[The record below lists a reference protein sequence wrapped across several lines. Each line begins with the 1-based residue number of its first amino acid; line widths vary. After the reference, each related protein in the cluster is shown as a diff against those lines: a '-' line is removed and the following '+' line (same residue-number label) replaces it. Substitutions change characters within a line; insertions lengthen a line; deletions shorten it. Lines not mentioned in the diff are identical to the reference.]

1 MPIINVLDKSTIN
14 QIAAGEV
21 IERPASVIKELIENS
36 IDAGATAVTCE
47 IADGGISLIR
57 ITDNGTGIERDDI
70 RTAFLRHATSKIRS
84 AEDLSGVLSLGFRGE
99 ALASIAAVSK
109 TELITKTRDSYTGT
123 RMIIEGGE
131 EQLFEEIGC
140 PNGTTFVIRDLFA
153 NVPVRRKF
161 LKSAST
167 EGAYCNEAVE
177 RLALSHPGVSFKFIN
192 NGRTEVFTTGTNS
205 VKNIVYS
212 LYGREIAAALT
223 EVDYTSDSGIH
234 ITGVIAKPVV
244 ARSNRGLETYFV
256 NGRYIRNNIICKA
269 IEDAYHPYLMQHKY
283 PFTVLYFDIPTER
296 MDVNVHPTKQEV
308 RFDNGEMIYD
318 AVFHAVAD
326 NLKER
331 SLVPKVSPDSEA
343 EKKEPDKPKILAKDI
358 PEPFE
363 SRKVSYSEGMSIGSF
378 DVGFIKGAKDNEDE
392 EDDEPL
398 QDNITAE
405 PVTPV
410 SVPPVSVPS
419 APKSSS
425 PEPSVSEPV
434 TTGSQLMFDMMSDR
448 ESVNVREETKEDFK
462 KGLNAGY
469 TIVGQVFSTYWIVQK
484 GNDMYL
490 IDQHAAHEKILF
502 EKLMKADEERK
513 AESQMIS
520 PSLIVSLSPDEA
532 DTLEEHMDEITSAG
546 FDIEDFGGREFR
558 INAVPLQ
565 LYSLDPASVLLEMI
579 DSFREGTRSKQ
590 TLTLYERLATCA
602 CKAAVKGNTGLSY
615 DEAYRLIEDLLKLD
629 NPFNCPHGRPVMINM
644 TKQELEKKFKRII

>member
-70 RTAFLRHATSKIRS
+70 RTAFLRHATSKIKS
-84 AEDLSGVLSLGFRGE
+84 AEDLSGVMSLGFRGE

-109 TELITKTRDSYTGT
+109 TELLTKTRDSFTGI
-123 RMIIEGGE
+123 RMVIEGGE

-192 NGRTEVFTTGTNS
+192 NGRTEIFTSGSNS

-223 EVDYTSDSGIH
+223 EVDHTAESGIH
-234 ITGVIAKPVV
+234 ISGVIAKPVV
-244 ARSNRGLETYFV
+244 ARSNRSLETYFV

-308 RFDNGEMIYD
+308 RFDNGELIYD
-318 AVFHAVAD
+318 AVYHAVAD
-326 NLKER
+326 SLEEK
-331 SLVPKVSPDSEA
+331 SLVPKASPEN
-343 EKKEPDKPKILAKDI
+343 EPKKKEPDKPKILARDI

-363 SRKVSYSEGMSIGSF
+363 SRKVSISEGLSIGSF
-378 DVGFIKGAKDNEDE
+378 DAEAHNNE
-392 EDDEPL
+392 
-398 QDNITAE
+398 NKIIA
-405 PVTPV
+405 
-410 SVPPVSVPS
+410 VPY
-419 APKSSS
+419 K
-425 PEPSVSEPV
+425 EGSEPV
-434 TTGSQLMFDMMSDR
+434 HIRLSSGTQLMFDTMASGGT
-448 ESVNVREETKEDFK
+448 VNVREETKEDFK

-469 TIVGQVFSTYWIVQK
+469 TIVGQVFNTYWIVQK
-484 GNDMYL
+484 GTDMYL

-502 EKLMKADEERK
+502 ERLMKADDEKK
-513 AESQMIS
+513 AQSQMIS
-520 PSLIVSLSPDEA
+520 PPLIVSLSPDEA
-532 DTLEEHMDEITSAG
+532 AALDDHMDEIAGAG

-558 INAVPLQ
+558 INAVPMQ
-565 LYSLDPASVLLEMI
+565 LYSLDPVSVLLEII
-579 DSFREGTRSKQ
+579 DSFREGARCKQ

-602 CKAAVKGNTGLSY
+602 CKAAVKGNTELSY

-629 NPFNCPHGRPVMINM
+629 NPFNCPHGRPVMISM